1 VSYSNLE
8 VARAN
13 NHCNTVEFQFFGL
26 DYVTRELDSTSILRL
41 RNLKTLNLT
50 DVYMTNDVFDRVY
63 DTRKI
68 PTVIHYRQQP
78 SN

>member
-8 VARAN
+8 AARAN
-13 NHCNTVEFQFFGL
+13 NHYGTSGFEYFGL
-26 DYVTRELDSTSILRL
+26 DYVTRELDPTTTLRL
-41 RNLKTLNLT
+41 RNLKTLSLT
-50 DVYMTNDVFDRVY
+50 DLYMTNDVFDRVY

-68 PTVIHYRQQP
+68 PTVIHYRQEP